1 MRANRGRRGS
11 ADDNGDVIRGDSYRI
26 NGSHDG
32 ILCLSNAFIGDYY
45 R

>member
-1 MRANRGRRGS
+1 MRADSGRRGS
-11 ADDNGDVIRGDSYRI
+11 ADDNGDVSGGDRYRI

-32 ILCLSNAFIGDYY
+32 ILRRSNAFVGDYY